1 MLVTK
6 TSPIGIDWHIAQLQ
20 SYLHDGLVKR
30 WKVQQS
36 DYIAYGRCYRNKVNE
51 GYVAENYEGGGT
63 YKEVY
68 WESGQ
73 TVMSFF
79 GISGNITHKAPK
91 SEANVHL
98 VYFADLSKLKPSIT
112 HRADEEVRQDV
123 ITLLGYSKFSF
134 VYQGMDFGIENVLRE
149 YPGSRRDDRLKYVD
163 MHPVHAFR
171 INLKILFDPNKIC

>member
-6 TSPIGIDWHIAQLQ
+6 TSPLGIDWYIGQVQ
-20 SYLHDGLVKR
+20 SYLHDGLVRK
-30 WKVQQS
+30 WGIQHG
-36 DYIAYGRCYRNKVNE
+36 DYRSYPRCYRNKVAE
-51 GYVAENYEGGGT
+51 GYIAENYQGGGT

-79 GISGNITHKAPK
+79 GISGNIRHKAPK
-91 SEANVHL
+91 SEADVHL
-98 VYFADLSKLKPSIT
+98 VFFADVTKLKPSIE

-123 ITLLGYSKFSF
+123 ITLLGYSKYSF
-134 VYQGMDFGIENVLRE
+134 VYQGIDFGIEQVLRE
-149 YPGSRRDDRLKYVD
+149 YPGSRRDNRLQYVD